1 MAGNVKN
8 KYAYLDQLSTAQ
20 LTEILK
26 ADADSAEPSD
36 PDMILHILDTIQ
48 RREAQDPSGLFPDMD
63 VDQAWREFQ
72 EYYNIPEGDDMSLY
86 PEQGLNEDMVTHVE
100 SDNAVRPSVRGIRY
114 VRRIGLVAAV
124 VAIMFATM
132 VAAQA
137 MGVDVFGALARWT
150 DDIFRF
156 EPSASSVNSE
166 LNEALDIYNIDL
178 NLVPTWNPDGFEA
191 EETDCLK
198 LRSGMYITQTFLNED
213 GRSYMIEIAQYS
225 SPDDASTAIYQK
237 DDGNVIEYTSNGRR
251 VYIFSN
257 LEHNTATWT
266 DGRFGIT
273 IGGDLTQDELKQLFD
288 SIGGTQ

>member
-20 LTEILK
+20 LSEILN
-26 ADADSAEPSD
+26 ADANSAEPND

-72 EYYNIPEGDDMSLY
+72 EYYNIPEGDDISLY
-86 PEQGLNEDMVTHVE
+86 PENNPKEDLVTHVE
-100 SDNAVRPSVRGIRY
+100 KSNMVSPSVRKIRY
-114 VRRIGLVAAV
+114 IRRVGLVVAV
-124 VAIMFATM
+124 VAIVFATM
-132 VAAQA
+132 VVAQA

-156 EPSASSVNSE
+156 EPSAASVNPE
-166 LNEALDIYNIDL
+166 LTEALDTYHMDAGL
-178 NLVPTWNPDGFEA
+178 MPTWSPEGFVP
-191 EETDCLK
+191 EELICDD
-198 LRSGMYITQTFLNED
+198 LRSGKYITQTFCHED
-213 GRSYMIEIAQYS
+213 GRSYVIEIVQYS
-225 SPDDASTAIYQK
+225 SPDVASTAIYQK
-237 DDGNVIEYTSNGRR
+237 DDGNVIEYASNGRR

-266 DGRFGIT
+266 DGLFGIT

-288 SIGGTQ
+288 SIGGT

>member
-72 EYYNIPEGDDMSLY
+72 EYYIIPEGDDMSLY
-86 PEQGLNEDMVTHVE
+86 PEHDPKEDLVTHVE
-100 SDNAVRPSVRGIRY
+100 RNHAASHSVRGIRY
-114 VRRIGLVAAV
+114 IRRVGLVAAV
-124 VAIMFATM
+124 VAIVFATM

-156 EPSASSVNSE
+156 EPSASSVNPE
-166 LNEALDIYNIDL
+166 LTEALDTYHMDADL
-178 NLVPTWNPDGFEA
+178 MPVWSPEGFVA
-191 EETDCLK
+191 EEPDCDEML
-198 LRSGMYITQTFLNED
+198 SGTYIKQTFTHED
-213 GRSYMIEIAQYS
+213 GRSYAIQIVQYN
-225 SPDDASTAIYQK
+225 SPEFASGALYQK
-237 DDGNVIEYTSNGRR
+237 DDGNVEEYASNDRR

-257 LEHNTATWT
+257 LEHNTAAWT

-273 IGGDLTQDELKQLFD
+273 IAGDLTQDELKQLFD